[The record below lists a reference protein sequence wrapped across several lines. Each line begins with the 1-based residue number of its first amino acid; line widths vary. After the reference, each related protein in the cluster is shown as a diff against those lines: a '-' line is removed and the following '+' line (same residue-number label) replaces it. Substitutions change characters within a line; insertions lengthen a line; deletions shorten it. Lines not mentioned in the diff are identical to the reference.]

1 MAVFVVLGGAHKEL
15 GENIDLEINPGVWSR
30 HWYNPDFDS

>member
-15 GENIDLEINPGVWSR
+15 GENIDLEINPGGLVQTLV
-30 HWYNPDFDS
+30 